1 MPGMKRE
8 RVKVIIDENG
18 DPSIDILDA
27 VGPSCQKDADE
38 WAALAG
44 GGKLN
49 TMKKPEFFK
58 QSNQKTQ
65 KQHQR
70 RG

>member
-8 RVKVIIDENG
+8 RVKIIISEDG

-27 VGPSCQKDADE
+27 VGPSCAQEADE
-38 WAALAG
+38 WAKLAG

-49 TMKKPEFFK
+49 VNKKPEFFK
-58 QSNQKTQ
+58 QATKQQQQQ
-65 KQHQR
+65 KQKR
-70 RG
+70 